1 MATKSAK
8 LKISPSFYEKDVMYG
23 MATMGPRGQIVIP
36 AEARKDLCLKPG
48 DKMVVMGKFGKVM
61 SLMKTEDIEGMVSMM
76 MDHVEKN
83 VDDERFKKHV
93 EQQLEELRQFVIP
106 RKTKN

>member
-1 MATKSAK
+1 MATQQAK
-8 LKISPSFYEKDVMYG
+8 LKINPSFYEKDVMYG

-36 AEARKDLCLKPG
+36 AEARKDLCIEPG
-48 DKMVVMGKFGKVM
+48 DRLVVMGKFGKVL

-83 VDDERFKKHV
+83 VGDEKFKKHV
-93 EQQLEELRQFVIP
+93 EQQLAELRQYIIP
-106 RKTKN
+106 PKK